1 MDGTDSPSV
10 STGVVLQNHGNGKL
24 KNSEVTH
31 DQLHRG
37 CRIQRCICHLP
48 IELSVLI
55 LEHLSVTDFLSVL
68 SFCRCC
74 RIAFSR
80 FPLSF
85 FDRLQGKLPC
95 VVFLK
100 ASSSTKGTLEREVCC
115 FCPRRHLFHA
125 TAEGSSAPSL
135 FFSTMELI
143 GSKNICPLFLDDTR
157 LQHPECAAS
166 KDCTIFSHEPWKST
180 HGKWA
185 KDSSSK
191 WRALQRLLDMSHG
204 LYNLF
209 KGRWV

>member
-1 MDGTDSPSV
+1 MHLSMDGTDSPSV

-37 CRIQRCICHLP
+37 GRIQRCICHLP

-55 LEHLSVTDFLSVL
+55 LEHLSVTDFLSFL

-100 ASSSTKGTLEREVCC
+100 ANSSTKGTLEREVCC

-125 TAEGSSAPSL
+125 TGKIGDPITQQAYNVS
-135 FFSTMELI
+135 ELQY
-143 GSKNICPLFLDDTR
+143 K
-157 LQHPECAAS
+157 
-166 KDCTIFSHEPWKST
+166 
-180 HGKWA
+180 
-185 KDSSSK
+185 
-191 WRALQRLLDMSHG
+191 RLLLS
-204 LYNLF
+204 
-209 KGRWV
+209 K